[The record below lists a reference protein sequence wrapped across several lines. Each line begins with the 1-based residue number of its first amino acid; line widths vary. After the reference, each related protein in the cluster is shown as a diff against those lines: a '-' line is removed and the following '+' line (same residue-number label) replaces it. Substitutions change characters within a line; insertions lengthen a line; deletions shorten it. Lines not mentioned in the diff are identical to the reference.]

1 MCKNAIFKGKL
12 KLIFKKNNRV
22 QFDLTNSSRPVMVFI
37 HGGAWSMGSGNG
49 MTDIHG
55 PSYFLDRDI
64 VLVTINYRL
73 GPLGRLESFSR

>member
-1 MCKNAIFKGKL
+1 
-12 KLIFKKNNRV
+12 
-22 QFDLTNSSRPVMVFI
+22 MVFI